1 MTTKNSRILVVDDQ
15 YGSRDAVETFLQH
28 EGYITDSADS
38 GKHALM
44 LILERLPDL
53 IILDIGMPGMDG
65 YEVATLLKS
74 NAETADIPIIMLTAH
89 TGRAARLV
97 GLNTGVESFMT
108 KPVDLPELAL
118 KVRNLLRLRANAQ
131 ASD

>member
-15 YGSRDAVETFLQH
+15 AGNRDSMEMFLQG
-28 EGYITDSADS
+28 EGYITDGADS
-38 GKHALM
+38 GKGALNS
-44 LILERLPDL
+44 IAARLPDL
-53 IILDIGMPGMDG
+53 ILLDVGMPDMDG

-74 NAETADIPIIMLTAH
+74 NSDTADIPIIMITAN

-97 GLNTGVESFMT
+97 GLHAGAEDYLT
-108 KPVDLPELAL
+108 KPVDPSELAL

-131 ASD
+131 SAH